1 MTDFVPTDRT
11 PFALMGLA
19 HPKPERAEELK
30 DLLLSFVAP
39 TRDEPGALEYHFHE
53 DADDP
58 STFVFYEV
66 WRSKA
71 DLDRHLELPHMREF
85 WEHRMDYLER
95 DLEIR
100 FLSMHSPYPR
110 PIAG

>member
-1 MTDFVPTDRT
+1 MASIVPIDRV

-19 HPKPERAEELK
+19 RPRPDRVDELK
-30 DLLLSFVAP
+30 ELLLSFVAP
-39 TRDEPGALEYHFHE
+39 TREEDGALEYHFHE

-66 WRSKA
+66 WRSKE
-71 DLDRHLELPHMREF
+71 DLDRHLALPHMQDF
-85 WEHRMDYLER
+85 WERRMDYLEQ

-100 FLSMHSPYPR
+100 FLSMQSPYPR
-110 PIAG
+110 LISA

>member
-1 MTDFVPTDRT
+1 MTNLVPEDRT

-19 HPKPERAEELK
+19 HPKPERAAELK

-66 WRSKA
+66 WRSKQ

-85 WEHRMDYLER
+85 WSRRMDYLER
-95 DLEIR
+95 DLELR
-100 FLSMHSPYPR
+100 FLSMQSTYPR
-110 PIAG
+110 PIPA

>member
-1 MTDFVPTDRT
+1 MADLVPNNRT

-19 HPKPERAEELK
+19 HPKPERADELRE
-30 DLLLSFVAP
+30 LLLSFVAP
-39 TRDEPGALEYHFHE
+39 TRAEAGALEYHFHE
-53 DADDP
+53 DAAAP

-71 DLDRHLELPHMREF
+71 DLDRHLELPHMRDF
-85 WEHRMDYLER
+85 WQHRMDYLER

-100 FLSMHSPYPR
+100 YLSMQSPYPH
-110 PIAG
+110 PIPA

>member
-1 MTDFVPTDRT
+1 MARIVPTGPV

-19 HPKPERAEELK
+19 HPKPERAAELK
-30 DLLLSFVAP
+30 ELLLSFVAP
-39 TRDEPGALEYHFHE
+39 TRDEDGALEYHFHE

-66 WRSKA
+66 WQSKA
-71 DLDRHLELPHMREF
+71 HLDRHLELPHMQEF
-85 WEHRMDYLER
+85 WERRMDYLDR

-100 FLSMHSPYPR
+100 FLSMQSPYPR
-110 PIAG
+110 PIAR